1 MDEIYSAG
9 LENGI
14 GKRFKEMRKTFDRGR
29 CLKRIEGAYLPEHG
43 KIV

>member
-14 GKRFKEMRKTFDRGR
+14 GKRFKEMRETFDRGR
-29 CLKRIEGAYLPEHG
+29 SLKRIDVANLS
-43 KIV
+43 

>member
-14 GKRFKEMRKTFDRGR
+14 GKSFEKMRKTFDGER
-29 CLKRIEGAYLPEHG
+29 CLKRIKGANLF
-43 KIV
+43 